1 MTLHAASDVLSRYST
16 RLPSKYRSVLLRH
29 LQQVRPENIGTLQN
43 IDNGIATLLDGDDVE
58 QGLRFLEDL
67 LGIHG
72 NNLIIESSARV
83 ILKSP
88 KLLYS

>member
-1 MTLHAASDVLSRYST
+1 M
-16 RLPSKYRSVLLRH
+16 
-29 LQQVRPENIGTLQN
+29 RPENIGTLQN